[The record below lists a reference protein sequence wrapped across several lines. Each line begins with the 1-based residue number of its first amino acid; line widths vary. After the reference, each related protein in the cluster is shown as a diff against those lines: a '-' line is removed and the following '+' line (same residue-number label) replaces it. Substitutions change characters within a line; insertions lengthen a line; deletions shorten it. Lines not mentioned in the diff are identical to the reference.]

1 MDFLRTHYAP
11 ERWWGTLGSERLQIF
26 QPALCG
32 PALRFMLECLHL
44 VFKTQFE
51 LFESNFFQFFVVGE
65 VSLFGEGFQSLGI
78 LRMLLCQPLELIVT
92 GQECLSCSQHLCQTS
107 YKCICYDMTKK

>member
-1 MDFLRTHYAP
+1 MDFLRTHYAH
-11 ERWWGTLGSERLQIF
+11 ERGWGTLGSERLQMS

-51 LFESNFFQFFVVGE
+51 LFESNFF
-65 VSLFGEGFQSLGI
+65 
-78 LRMLLCQPLELIVT
+78 
-92 GQECLSCSQHLCQTS
+92 
-107 YKCICYDMTKK
+107 